1 MDDKQLKEISAD
13 VERNAVPVPTS
24 AERTI
29 RRQHIKLKRNSI
41 CPGEENDKRENPKK
55 YKQCCLKK
63 IHAQEQ
69 KAYELIHE
77 SKRIAEAKRN
87 VAAGIQYN
95 IDHPILVPDDAV
107 IIPAIERGDIIIP

>member
-29 RRQHIKLKRNSI
+29 RRQYEKLERNSI
-41 CPGEENDKRENPKK
+41 CPCDENEGREKPKK
-55 YKQCCLKK
+55 YKRCCLKK
-63 IHAQEQ
+63 IQAQEQ

-77 SKRIAEAKRN
+77 SKRIAEVKRN
-87 VAAGIQYN
+87 VTASIQHS
-95 IDHPILVPDDAV
+95 IDHPIL
-107 IIPAIERGDIIIP
+107 IPTKKIVSPSNIIIP